1 MQADS
6 NTASEILSLI
16 PQKPPFR
23 FVDEIISL
31 HEKHI
36 LSAYTFREDE
46 YFYQGH
52 FPGNPV
58 TPGVV
63 LIETMAQSG
72 VVAQGLF
79 LLLENG
85 MAKEKISQIT
95 TLFTLA
101 DQVEF
106 FQVVRPGQRV
116 LVKGEVV
123 FFRKGTLRS
132 NVVVY
137 HENDTLICRGTITGS
152 GINDNE
158 N

>member
-1 MQADS
+1 MQVDS
-6 NTASEILSLI
+6 NTTQEILSLI

-36 LSAYTFREDE
+36 LSAYTFKNDE
-46 YFYQGH
+46 YFYRGH
-52 FPGNPV
+52 FPENPI
-58 TPGVV
+58 TPGVI

-79 LLLENG
+79 LLLKEG
-85 MAKEKISQIT
+85 LAKEKIAHIT

-106 FQVVRPGQRV
+106 FEVVRPGQRV
-116 LVKGEVV
+116 LVKGEIV

-132 NVVVY
+132 NVAIY
-137 HENDTLICRGTITGS
+137 HENDTLICRGTLTGS
-152 GINDNE
+152 GIKNYE